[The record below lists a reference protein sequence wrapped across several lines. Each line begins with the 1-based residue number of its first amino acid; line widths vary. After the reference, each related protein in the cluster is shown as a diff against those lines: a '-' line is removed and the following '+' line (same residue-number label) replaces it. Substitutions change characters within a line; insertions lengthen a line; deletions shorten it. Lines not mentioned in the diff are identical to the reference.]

1 MWMTLVPY
9 EVVVV
14 RVPSKVR
21 STECKTVV
29 GARVDHPAK
38 ADVQGAEAEMSVAE
52 QVKDGGLLLVLGSL
66 LLGHHSGD
74 HVVHFL
80 LVEHHLVSLCNLLD
94 LLLCLTILTL
104 EIFWSTRLSQED
116 GTFEICH
123 LTDSGTTHQ

>member
-1 MWMTLVPY
+1 MWMIPY

-21 STECKTVV
+21 GTERKTVV
-29 GARVDHPAK
+29 GTRVDHPAK

-52 QVKDGGLLLVLGSL
+52 QVEDGGLLLVLGSL
-66 LLGHHSGD
+66 LLGHHRGD

-80 LVEHHLVSLCNLLD
+80 LVEDHLVSLCNLFD
-94 LLLCLTILTL
+94 LLFCLSILTL
-104 EIFWSTRLSQED
+104 EIFWSTYLSQED